1 MSFGARCPCREIG
14 LICSG
19 QSIDS
24 DVTAKLTSWSP
35 HLGGASWR
43 APGAALGLWWMSRT
57 PSWANWASAAHRGP
71 TSSLWSGT
79 HSTCWRRHMDSTP
92 NSNHDLSCWAPTY
105 STSWHGGDWLHAISA
120 VDSLTHQVCQISG
133 SGLFIFHRR
142 FGFGAG
148 PSAHIGFQFLFVPMI
163 VPKRIIQ
170 LHSFANNYQ
179 GSHSTRTSST
189 IISSRLW
196 VLPF

>member
-1 MSFGARCPCREIG
+1 MCFR
-14 LICSG
+14 

-24 DVTAKLTSWSP
+24 DVTAKSTSWSP

-43 APGAALGLWWMSRT
+43 APGATLGLWWTSRT
-57 PSWANWASAAHRGP
+57 LSWANWASVAHRGP
-71 TSSLWSGT
+71 ISSLWSDT

-92 NSNHDLSCWAPTY
+92 NSNHDSSCWAPTY

-120 VDSLTHQVCQISG
+120 VDSWTHQVCWIS
-133 SGLFIFHRR
+133 SSELFIFHRR
-142 FGFGAG
+142 FGFRAG
-148 PSAHIGFQFLFVPMI
+148 PSAHIGCRFLFALTI

-170 LHSFANNYQ
+170 PRSFANNYL
-179 GSHSTRTSST
+179 GSHSNQTSST

-196 VLPF
+196 VPPF